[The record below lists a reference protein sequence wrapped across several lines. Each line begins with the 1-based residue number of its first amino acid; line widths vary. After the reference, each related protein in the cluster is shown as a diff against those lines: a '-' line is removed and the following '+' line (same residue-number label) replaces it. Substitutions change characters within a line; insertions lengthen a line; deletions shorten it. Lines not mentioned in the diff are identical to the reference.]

1 MQVDQLEATAMAK
14 ARGDGSSHQVGAI
27 EAREEADSGIVW
39 GGHRLG
45 LGFMGEGGEEAEC
58 VPLALWLTCLGCL
71 ARAAGDRMTRE
82 ALGFQM
88 ELSQGQ
94 LDITTQHRG
103 EAWGASVTGWS
114 WDWRLG

>member
-1 MQVDQLEATAMAK
+1 MDQLEATAMAK

-71 ARAAGDRMTRE
+71 ARAAGDR
-82 ALGFQM
+82 
-88 ELSQGQ
+88 
-94 LDITTQHRG
+94 
-103 EAWGASVTGWS
+103 VTGEK
-114 WDWRLG
+114 LLNKCFLNK